1 MHNPKV
7 MEMLEAI
14 GDLVKNIGKISF
26 SALCKVAM
34 KLRLFNNIC

>member
-1 MHNPKV
+1 MHNSKV

-14 GDLVKNIGKISF
+14 GDLVKDIRKVSF
-26 SALCKVAM
+26 STLSKVAM